1 MHAGEW
7 WLQLEPWL
15 IQPRAF
21 SIKMKRGSVMAR
33 KRVGNKRV
41 RIIAA
46 AAKLFGDKGYHDT
59 TTAEI
64 AESAGVAAGTIY
76 IYFSSKEELL
86 VAVFEEFL
94 GRHMEQLR
102 EVVEREKT
110 PRDKLTRLLT
120 HGLELMQNNPD
131 SARIF
136 LSQLTQST
144 KMITTVSKRSSRA
157 YKDIIEEVLTEG
169 ARTGLCRDVN
179 VPAAASMLFGAFQST
194 VLDWVADE
202 CSYKVTDLTGELSE
216 FILHGICRVN
226 HEEESAA
233 E

>member
-1 MHAGEW
+1 M
-7 WLQLEPWL
+7 QLEPWL
-15 IQPRAF
+15 MQPHAF
-21 SIKMKRGSVMAR
+21 SIRMKRGSVMAR

-46 AAKLFGDKGYHDT
+46 AAKLFGEKGYHDT

-110 PRDKLTRLLT
+110 PRDKLIRLLT

-136 LSQLTQST
+136 LSQLRQST
-144 KMITTVSKRSSRA
+144 KMITTVVKRSSRV
-157 YKDIIEEVLTEG
+157 YKEIIEEVLIEG

-179 VPAAASMLFGAFQST
+179 VPAAASMLFGAYQST
-194 VLDWVADE
+194 VLDWVANE
-202 CSYKVTDLTGELSE
+202 CSYSLTDLSGELSD
-216 FILHGICRVN
+216 FVLHGICCV
-226 HEEESAA
+226 HPEVGGAA
-233 E
+233 Q

>member
-1 MHAGEW
+1 
-7 WLQLEPWL
+7 
-15 IQPRAF
+15 
-21 SIKMKRGSVMAR
+21 MAR
-33 KRVGNKRV
+33 KRVGNKRE

-94 GRHMEQLR
+94 GKHMESLR
-102 EVVEREKT
+102 EGVEREPT
-110 PRDKLTRLLT
+110 PEKKLVRLLEL
-120 HGLELMQNNPD
+120 GLELMYNNPD

-136 LSQLTQST
+136 LSQLRQST
-144 KMITTVSKRSSRA
+144 TMITTVAKRSSRI
-157 YKDIIEEVLTEG
+157 YRDIIEAILEEG
-169 ARTGLCRDVN
+169 ARTGLCRKVN
-179 VPAAASMLFGAFQST
+179 VPAAAAMLFGAFQST
-194 VLDWVADE
+194 VLDWVADD
-202 CSYKVTDLTGELSE
+202 CSYNLTELAGELTD
-216 FILHGICRVN
+216 FVLYGICCM
-226 HEEESAA
+226 HGEEGAA